1 MVEEVQHIDV
11 STESSN
17 ESADGEKFSQ
27 ENESPNK
34 SSQIVDPE
42 IILKRKNNLPEGLKK
57 ILEEDIKAEFVTL
70 EKIDEDQLV

>member
-11 STESSN
+11 SSESSN

-34 SSQIVDPE
+34 SSQIVE
-42 IILKRKNNLPEGLKK
+42 ILK
-57 ILEEDIKAEFVTL
+57 
-70 EKIDEDQLV
+70 